1 MLVGVNAAYDRDL
14 SCVQTDLCRIT
25 MSGKVSDLPI
35 RSKRALF
42 RQNKLDR
49 INFKLGK
56 RGRVLQNPPCVT
68 TGQSVSHIVGNVHG
82 HMILC
87 HMVLT
92 RDPVMTIFGEL
103 LMCVQVVVTF
113 MHVRQ
118 VSVLPHGIDVRKLQR
133 SHSELS
139 RVEPLS
145 GLPSRLFSG
154 YLSGLPIRFSV
165 FTQTLSDLTLDWSK
179 GRSDKLLC
187 VNTA

>member
-1 MLVGVNAAYDRDL
+1 
-14 SCVQTDLCRIT
+14 

-42 RQNKLDR
+42 RQKKLDR
-49 INFKLGK
+49 INFKSGN
-56 RGRVLQNPPCVT
+56 RGRVLRNPHGVT
-68 TGQSVSHIVGNVHG
+68 TGQWVSHVVGNVHG

-113 MHVRQ
+113 THVRQ
-118 VSVLPHGIDVRKLQR
+118 VSVLPPGIDVRKLQS

-139 RVEPLS
+139 RVESLS
-145 GLPSRLFSG
+145 GLSSRLFF
-154 YLSGLPIRFSV
+154 GLPIRFTYPV
-165 FTQTLSDLTLDWSK
+165 
-179 GRSDKLLC
+179 
-187 VNTA
+187 